1 MNAPP
6 LSNPTK
12 CELHTSPDD
21 FHHTAPVSGC
31 SCYERVIGG
40 RVRARSY
47 VDVNNDLDLDDSGT
61 ITRGSGVNTTAI
73 IVVPAAVVVF
83 LLVSAIAVV
92 VVMKRGLPTSPLRA
106 GDSRDVGEWDD
117 SM

>member
-1 MNAPP
+1 
-6 LSNPTK
+6 
-12 CELHTSPDD
+12 
-21 FHHTAPVSGC
+21 
-31 SCYERVIGG
+31 VIGG

-47 VDVNNDLDLDDSGT
+47 VDVNNDLPDLLDDSGT

-83 LLVSAIAVV
+83 LLVSAIVVV
-92 VVMKRGLPTSPLRA
+92 VVMKRGLSTRPLRA

-117 SM
+117 SSRLLPGVE